1 VASLKQDQMAAVGT
15 EPLVRAA
22 SLADL
27 RAAGRLVVHVDRH
40 SLCLFADV
48 DEVYAV
54 DNRCPHM
61 GFPLH
66 RGTLCDGILTC
77 HWHHA
82 RFDLSTGGTFDQ
94 WADDLRRFPVEL
106 RGDDVL
112 LDLSPP
118 EDMVEHQRKRL
129 RDGLERDIPL
139 VLAKATLA
147 LRKADPAGIET
158 FCEGLDFGVER
169 RGGGW
174 FRGLTTLTCLM
185 NLLPKLEDADRAAA
199 LHHGLADVAADS
211 AGQPPHFRL
220 DPLPG
225 QPDQSQLARWFRGF
239 IEVRDAEGA
248 ERALVSAARAGTSS
262 GELADMLFAA
272 ATDHRYLDGGHTLD
286 FVNKALEALDVA
298 GWERAEVV
306 LASLPAQLAGAERME
321 EANAWRNP
329 VDLVALLDEAFA
341 RIPDALSAGAPVD
354 GWSGRDALVE
364 KVLGEDPAASVDAL
378 LEALR
383 TGASEVALA
392 SAVSFAAVMRIA
404 RFPTSNEFGDWDTAL
419 HTFTFANAVEQG
431 LRRSPSPELV
441 RGVFDAAMS
450 IHLDRFLNVPA
461 ARLPAPDPNADPDLL
476 LVELPGLLDR
486 QQQVAEAAQ
495 LATSFLGAGGDP
507 DRLVAALGA
516 ALVREDRNFH
526 TIQCVEAAV
535 RQHALLAPG
544 ETAGLPLIAAARY
557 LAAHAATTRSQRQTF
572 EIARRL
578 HRGERL
584 YEDVEV

>member
-40 SLCLFADV
+40 SLCLFADG

-262 GELADMLFAA
+262 GALADMLFAA

-476 LVELPGLLDR
+476 LVELPVLLDR